1 MVISDDGLGPAQRR
15 ELHTALLEL
24 QRQLHEVLA
33 DEAGLADTVHLDQ
46 AAVGRISRV
55 DALQAQAMAKA
66 TQRRALQRLERV
78 RAALER
84 LAEDP
89 EDFGVCPACGDDI
102 GLGRLR
108 AYPEAV
114 FCVGCADRSA
124 RR

>member
-1 MVISDDGLGPAQRR
+1 MFRGMTGPLTPSQRDQLR
-15 ELHTALLEL
+15 AALLALEL
-24 QRQLHEVLA
+24 QLQAVLA

-66 TQRRALQRLERV
+66 THRRAELRLVRV

-84 LAEDP
+84 FDDDP
-89 EDFGVCPACGDDI
+89 EEFGICPACGDDI

-108 AYPEAV
+108 AYPEAI
-114 FCVGCADRSA
+114 FCVGCADR
-124 RR
+124 RQ